1 MPSILSASPD
11 YFHINI
17 LVKSI
22 IDEAQGYMKNIPK
35 EVIAE
40 EIQKA
45 YIYARNAH
53 EGQLR
58 KSGDPYIIHPV
69 EATRELLILRPDI
82 VTIQSCLL
90 HDVPEDTNKTVEDI
104 RELFGDEVAYITA

>member
-1 MPSILSASPD
+1 MTKEIPTTTD
-11 YFHINI
+11 YFHINM

-22 IDEAQGYMKNIPK
+22 IDEVAQYMKNTPK

-53 EGQLR
+53 EGQMR
-58 KSGDPYIIHPV
+58 KS
-69 EATRELLILRPDI
+69 
-82 VTIQSCLL
+82 
-90 HDVPEDTNKTVEDI
+90 
-104 RELFGDEVAYITA
+104 

>member
-1 MPSILSASPD
+1 MLKDSSIPPD

-17 LVKSI
+17 LVKAI
-22 IDEAQGYMKNIPK
+22 IDEVIVYMKNMPK

-53 EGQLR
+53 EGQFR
-58 KSGDPYIIHPV
+58 KS
-69 EATRELLILRPDI
+69 
-82 VTIQSCLL
+82 
-90 HDVPEDTNKTVEDI
+90 
-104 RELFGDEVAYITA
+104 

>member
-1 MPSILSASPD
+1 MLKDSPIAPD

-22 IDEAQGYMKNIPK
+22 IDEVTVYMKNVPK
-35 EVIAE
+35 EIISE

-53 EGQLR
+53 EGQFR
-58 KSGDPYIIHPV
+58 KS
-69 EATRELLILRPDI
+69 
-82 VTIQSCLL
+82 
-90 HDVPEDTNKTVEDI
+90 
-104 RELFGDEVAYITA
+104 